1 MRTKLL
7 LLLVLTGS
15 TVAPKAFAQTDVT
28 PTPAISPSAQ
38 MTPTQQMQ
46 GMDSSS
52 DSMKQM
58 AEMCQKMMRNEE
70 AAMPYIIGASVLF
83 GVLLFIALVLFIIL
97 EILWI
102 KCWRRILRDESSKL
116 PQ

>member
-1 MRTKLL
+1 MKTKLL
-7 LLLVLTGS
+7 LLLVLTGL
-15 TVAPKAFAQTDVT
+15 TIAPLAFGQTAAT
-28 PTPAISPSAQ
+28 PTPAPSPSAQ
-38 MTPTQQMQ
+38 ATPTQQMQ

-83 GVLLFIALVLFIIL
+83 GVLLLIALVLLIVL

-102 KCWRRILRDESSKL
+102 
-116 PQ
+116 